1 MTPKE
6 EEYNLDLDF
15 FEYVLVNQLLFNPDN
30 KEVIVAGLDY
40 IEPKLFRNSS
50 IGHIFFIVKKYYVD
64 NNGLPN
70 WTEIK
75 TRITEEK
82 FKKGVVDVLKKI
94 RDMDNAY
101 SPKELTSNME
111 KFLKQKLW
119 VRVVDEIIDER
130 GEGKLID
137 EQKAYAEINRISG
150 ISLVENL
157 GLEYFNEDTLDD
169 IIANMTEK
177 EQYLSTGY
185 PELDNFLGGGFFQE
199 GKALYT
205 FGGETNVGK
214 SIVVANF
221 AVNALIQNKNAVI
234 ISLEMSEYRYAKRI
248 SGMLSNIE
256 LAKLSENTQKLKE
269 FVLRFKDEQR
279 DARLFIKEFPTKSI
293 TPKAI
298 HSYLL
303 KLERQR
309 GFKPDIII
317 LDYHTLLKPSIPQGS
332 KHADLQFITQE
343 TRAISYLWNAPILSP
358 LQLNRSGS
366 GTNSAPELSTVS
378 GSWDMLSDVDCHINI
393 WQADGDR
400 ETNILRYSIK
410 KARDGAK
417 NDGGFWKIDYTTLRL
432 YDGSMEVEN
441 RMAKENDDVFGGDF
455 SNLLDD

>member
-1 MTPKE
+1 MTTTTKE
-6 EEYNLDLDF
+6 YKLDLEY
-15 FEYVLVNQLLFNPDN
+15 FEYVLLNQLLFNFDN
-30 KEVIVAGLDY
+30 KDVIVAGLDY
-40 IEPKLFRNSS
+40 IEEGLFKNIA
-50 IGHIFFIVKKYYVD
+50 IGKVFGIVKNFYND
-64 NNGLPN
+64 NNALPN

-75 TRITEEK
+75 ARITEEK
-82 FKKGVVDVLKKI
+82 IKKGIVEVLKKI
-94 RDMDNAY
+94 KEMDSEY
-101 SPKELTSNME
+101 SPKELTRNLE
-111 KFLKQKLW
+111 VYLKQRLLLKA
-119 VRVVDEIIDER
+119 VDAIIDER
-130 GEGKLID
+130 CDGKLID
-137 EQKAYAEINRISG
+137 DSKAHAEMDRIAG

-157 GLEYFNEDTLDD
+157 GLEYFNEETLDD
-169 IIANMTEK
+169 IIENITAK
-177 EQYLSTGY
+177 ECYLSTGY
-185 PELDNFLGGGFFQE
+185 PELDNFLGGGFFSE

-221 AVNALIQNKNAVI
+221 AVNALCQNKNAVI

-256 LAKLSENTQKLKE
+256 LSKLSNNTQKLKE
-269 FVLRFKDEQR
+269 FVLSFKDENQ

-309 GFKPDIII
+309 GFRPDIII
-317 LDYHTLLKPSIPQGS
+317 LDYHTLLRPSIPQGS

-343 TRAISYLWNAPILSP
+343 TRAISYLWSAPILSP
-358 LQLNRSGS
+358 LQLNRNGS
-366 GTNSAPELSTVS
+366 GTQSAPELTTVS

-417 NDGGFWKIDYTTLRL
+417 NDTGFWKIDYNTLRL
-432 YDGSMEVEN
+432 YDGSMEVQN
-441 RMAKENDDVFGGDF
+441 VSNDVSDVFGDSF
-455 SNLLDD
+455 ESLLDD